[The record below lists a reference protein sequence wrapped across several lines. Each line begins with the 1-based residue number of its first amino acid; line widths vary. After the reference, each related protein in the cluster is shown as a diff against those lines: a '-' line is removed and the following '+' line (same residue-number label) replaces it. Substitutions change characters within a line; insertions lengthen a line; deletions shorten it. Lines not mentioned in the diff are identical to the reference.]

1 MMKTFTCHKISEGK
15 AQAAAILSSDDVC
28 FYMVDPPT
36 GNVFEKEHCLEG
48 KSIAGKIMI
57 FPSGKG
63 SSVVQADGLF
73 QLMKY
78 HNQPKGLIVKNPETV
93 LVSSAILFEIP
104 MVDKVDPAFYEEVKE
119 GDTVEIDADAGLVKV
134 L

>member
-1 MMKTFTCHKISEGK
+1 MKTFTCHKISEGK
-15 AQAAAILSSDDVC
+15 AEGPAVVSTDDVM
-28 FYMVDPPT
+28 FYLIDPKT
-36 GNVFEKEHCLEG
+36 GTVIEKEHSLEG

-73 QLMKY
+73 QLMKQ
-78 HNQPKGLIVKNPETV
+78 HNQPKGMIVARPDTV
-93 LVSSAILFEIP
+93 LVTSAILFEIP
-104 MVDKVDPAFYEEVKE
+104 MVDRVDPEFYKEVKE
-119 GDTVEIDADAGLVKV
+119 NDTVEIDADAGLVKI